1 MFDSRSANIPS
12 IFLQTDDDDDTIVGN
27 LKKMAYSNSKC
38 AFCLCSA
45 HTMTTP
51 ARKVGVTQRHYSK
64 CFSSHSLHTASLASS
79 DKSGI
84 SRPPLPSNRALQNIE
99 PMPTAGGR
107 TKNGNTIFK
116 PTSIYLDGTI
126 QNGEKILDIM
136 VPGQKVGFIIGKGG
150 DMIRQLQ
157 ERANVKMTII
167 QQSSEVTD
175 NQKQLRIV
183 GDPNKVDIAQQ
194 LVKDLLVEKE
204 MEMLKYKNK
213 PDRNNHH
220 NSHSN
225 HSNHNSEYGGSMGG
239 SNYLEIPVSPQ
250 FIGLVIGK
258 SGENIKRISHETGA
272 KVVVDVQKTD
282 STGNKLCQ
290 ISAMNPNQLNM
301 AAEMVRD
308 ILNNAM
314 NNKRGGGRGGRDNDS
329 MHAGGEEVKIQV
341 PHNKTGIIIGKGG
354 ENIRALKQQCGCQIE
369 LEKNSKGIFY
379 IRGSVDRVQYAQ
391 QVLSEKIGG
400 NITVLSSTIQS
411 NPQAAAAAAA
421 AAYTDPYWAASQ
433 AQFAY
438 PQMQPNAGAAAA
450 TNSGKFNSISCLSLS
465 TCMGIRTGRT
475 VFRIP
480 SSSCVRTMR
489 N

>member
-1 MFDSRSANIPS
+1 
-12 IFLQTDDDDDTIVGN
+12 
-27 LKKMAYSNSKC
+27 
-38 AFCLCSA
+38 
-45 HTMTTP
+45 
-51 ARKVGVTQRHYSK
+51 
-64 CFSSHSLHTASLASS
+64 
-79 DKSGI
+79 
-84 SRPPLPSNRALQNIE
+84 
-99 PMPTAGGR
+99 MPTSGR

-175 NQKQLRIV
+175 GQKQLRIV
-183 GDPNKVDIAQQ
+183 GDPAKVDIAQQ

-213 PDRNNHH
+213 PDRNHH
-220 NSHSN
+220 NSHS
-225 HSNHNSEYGGSMGG
+225 HSNHNNNSNEYGGQMGCQ
-239 SNYLEIPVSPQ
+239 NYLEIPVSPQ

-272 KVVVDVQKTD
+272 KVVVDVSKTD
-282 STGNKLCQ
+282 PTGNKLCQ

-314 NNKRGGGRGGRDNDS
+314 SNKRGGRRDRDNDLQ
-329 MHAGGEEVKIQV
+329 AGGEEVKIQV

-379 IRGSVDRVQYAQ
+379 IRGSADRVQYAQ

-411 NPQAAAAAAA
+411 NPQATAAA
-421 AAYTDPYWAASQ
+421 AAYADPYWAASQ

-438 PQMQPNAGAAAA
+438 PQMQAQAGAAGAA
-450 TNSGKFNSISCLSLS
+450 NPGNSNDSLS
-465 TCMGIRTGRT
+465 
-475 VFRIP
+475 FY
-480 SSSCVRTMR
+480 
-489 N
+489 

>member
-1 MFDSRSANIPS
+1 M
-12 IFLQTDDDDDTIVGN
+12 
-27 LKKMAYSNSKC
+27 
-38 AFCLCSA
+38 
-45 HTMTTP
+45 
-51 ARKVGVTQRHYSK
+51 
-64 CFSSHSLHTASLASS
+64 
-79 DKSGI
+79 
-84 SRPPLPSNRALQNIE
+84 NRALQNSE

-175 NQKQLRIV
+175 GQKQLRIV

-213 PDRNNHH
+213 PDRNNHQNSH
-220 NSHSN
+220 SHSN
-225 HSNHNSEYGGSMGG
+225 HSNHNEYGGSMGQ
-239 SNYLEIPVSPQ
+239 NYLEIPVSPQ

-290 ISAMNPNQLNM
+290 ISAMNPSQLNM

-314 NNKRGGGRGGRDNDS
+314 NNKRGGRGGRDDG

-379 IRGSVDRVQYAQ
+379 IRGSLDRVQYAQ

-450 TNSGKFNSISCLSLS
+450 TNPGNSIFCPLISLSLS
-465 TCMGIRTGRT
+465 AWILEQDEQY
-475 VFRIP
+475 FEY
-480 SSSCVRTMR
+480 
-489 N
+489 